1 MEHLPDGY
9 LARGDMSMPIGV
21 VRELLREPSQES
33 RGAWRAAS
41 IFLPSSEARLIRIPR
56 DGSRTKSARRELGR
70 LIPPRRLAS

>member
-1 MEHLPDGY
+1 
-9 LARGDMSMPIGV
+9 MSMGV

-41 IFLPSSEARLIRIPR
+41 IFLPRSKARLIRIPR
-56 DGSRTKSARRELGR
+56 DSSRTKSARRELAR